1 MPKQK
6 IDQAHYLE
14 MLDRLHVQ
22 MSMMEAHLIKHP
34 VTEESEELKR
44 LIIKSLVTLVQA
56 SEVIA
61 KLANKKKKAKN
72 NHV

>member
-1 MPKQK
+1 
-6 IDQAHYLE
+6 
-14 MLDRLHVQ
+14 
-22 MSMMEAHLIKHP
+22 MEAHIVKHP
-34 VTEESEELKR
+34 VAEESGELKR

-56 SEVIA
+56 SEVTA